1 MRCSYCDGNSE
12 TSLKKIKLSYE
23 VRDVPVFE
31 TETALHVRKVGVLE
45 KLTKTPTKSIASQGL
60 IEHADT
66 AFLQTRAGTDFIAGL
81 GFFSALVVMIPG
93 VYFGITMFLEYAID
107 SITKQIDFA
116 MAIMTIIGV
125 VMCIVGG
132 LQMFLMD
139 WRDNRDMHYRF
150 SRRSRKLYAWRFGR
164 LVVSNFDDLI
174 PCHRRVGTVTAANG
188 YLDLVDYDP
197 NHKIIRYIHN
207 FSVTSPFPEDS
218 QAAWEYLRRYMDGE
232 FERWPV
238 QVRSPELAY
247 GYFAVMR
254 NYFPARWGRA
264 LIRQGG
270 IKIPLGIVVTLF
282 FGIIV
287 ALPWLFITYAH
298 GRLKGADWSGIPAS
312 ELTPDPAEEAAYPE
326 LLKFDPLKSVTPP
339 AATWEKPLYAV
350 AITLGMPLWLAG
362 VYGAFYFA
370 HMVGK

>member
-1 MRCSYCDGNSE
+1 M
-12 TSLKKIKLSYE
+12 IKLGYE
-23 VRDVPVFE
+23 VRDVPAFE

-45 KLTKTPTKSIASQGL
+45 KLTKTPTKRIASQGL

-66 AFLQTRAGTDFIAGL
+66 AFLQTRAGIDFIAGL
-81 GFFSALVVMIPG
+81 GFFLFLIFALPG
-93 VYFGITMFLEYAID
+93 NYFSLGGLLNYAID
-107 SITKQIDFA
+107 PETNKIDWF
-116 MAIMTIIGV
+116 MVIMTTVGV
-125 VMCIVGG
+125 VMTVVGG

-150 SRRSRKLYAWRFGR
+150 CRRNRKLYAWRFGR

-174 PCHRRVGTVTAANG
+174 PCHHRVGTVTAANG

-197 NHKIIRYIHN
+197 ENKIVRYIHN

-218 QAAWEYLRRYMDGE
+218 QAAWEYLRRYFDGE
-232 FERWPV
+232 FEHWPV
-238 QVRSPELAY
+238 QVRSPELEY

-270 IKIPLGIVVTLF
+270 IKVPLGILVTLI
-282 FGIIV
+282 FGIFV

-298 GRLKGADWSGIPAS
+298 GRLKGPDWSGIPAD
-312 ELTPDPAEEAAYPE
+312 ELIPDPAEEAQHPV
-326 LLKFDPLKSVTPP
+326 LTRFDPVLSTTSPVKS
-339 AATWEKPLYAV
+339 WEKPLYIIAM
-350 AITLGMPLWLAG
+350 ALGMPLWLAG

-370 HMVGK
+370 HMVGS

>member
-1 MRCSYCDGNSE
+1 LRWNSE
-12 TSLKKIKLSYE
+12 TVLKKIKLSYE

-31 TETALHVRKVGVLE
+31 TEKALHVRKIGVLE
-45 KLTKTPTKSIASQGL
+45 KLSKEPTKKIASQGL

-66 AFLQTRAGTDFIAGL
+66 AFLQARAGTDFIAGL
-81 GFFSALVVMIPG
+81 GIFLSLVVAMPTL
-93 VYFGITMFLEYAID
+93 YFSIGMFLEYAID
-107 SITKQIDFA
+107 SKTNQIDFA
-116 MAIMTIIGV
+116 MAIMST
-125 VMCIVGG
+125 VGG
-132 LQMFLMD
+132 GFMLLGALQMFLMD

-150 SRRSRKLYAWRFGR
+150 CRHSRKLYAWRFGR

-188 YLDLVDYDP
+188 YVDLVDYDP
-197 NHKIIRYIHN
+197 DNKVIRYIHN

-218 QAAWEYLRRYMDGE
+218 QAAWEYLRRYIDGE
-232 FERWPV
+232 FEHWPV

-270 IKIPLGIVVTLF
+270 IKAPLGILVTLL

-298 GRLKGADWSGIPAS
+298 GRLKGPDWSGIPKQ
-312 ELTPDPAEEAAYPE
+312 ELTPDPAEEAAHPE
-326 LLKFDPLKSVTPP
+326 LVKFDPVKSTTLPV
-339 AATWEKPLYAV
+339 AAWEKPLYIV
-350 AITLGMPLWLAG
+350 AMTLGMPLWLAG

-370 HMVGK
+370 HMVGR

>member
-1 MRCSYCDGNSE
+1 
-12 TSLKKIKLSYE
+12 LKKIRLGYE
-23 VRDVPVFE
+23 VRDVPAFE
-31 TETALHVRKVGVLE
+31 TENALHVHKVGVLE
-45 KLTKTPTKSIASQGL
+45 KLNKEPTKRIASQGL

-66 AFLQTRAGTDFIAGL
+66 AFLQTRAGMDFIAGL
-81 GFFSALVVMIPG
+81 GIFSFLIVAMPG
-93 VYFGITMFLEYAID
+93 VYFSISSAINYPFDAID
-107 SITKQIDFA
+107 STSNTVIMSITFVI
-116 MAIMTIIGV
+116 AI
-125 VMCIVGG
+125 VMMPVGA

-150 SRRSRKLYAWRFGR
+150 CRHSRKLYAWRFGR

-174 PCHRRVGTVTAANG
+174 PCHHRVGTVTAANG

-197 NHKIIRYIHN
+197 DNKIIRYIHN

-218 QAAWEYLRRYMDGE
+218 QAAWEYLRRYIDSE
-232 FERWPV
+232 FEHWPV

-270 IKIPLGIVVTLF
+270 IKAPLGILVTLL

-298 GRLKGADWSGIPAS
+298 GRLKGPDWSGIPKQ
-312 ELTPDPAEEAAYPE
+312 ELTPDPTEEATHPE
-326 LLKFDPLKSVTPP
+326 LVKFDSIKSATLPV
-339 AATWEKPLYAV
+339 AAWERPLYIV
-350 AITLGMPLWLAG
+350 AMTLGMPLWLAG

-370 HMVGK
+370 HMVGR

>member
-1 MRCSYCDGNSE
+1 M
-12 TSLKKIKLSYE
+12 KKIKLSYE

-60 IEHADT
+60 IEHVDT
-66 AFLQTRAGTDFIAGL
+66 AFLETRAGTDFIAGL
-81 GFFSALVVMIPG
+81 GIFLFLISLAS
-93 VYFGITMFLEYAID
+93 VYFFISAAINYPFDAID
-107 SITKQIDFA
+107 STSN
-116 MAIMTIIGV
+116 TIIMSITFAIAL
-125 VMCIVGG
+125 VMTPIGA

-139 WRDNRDMHYRF
+139 WRENRDMHYRF

-174 PCHRRVGTVTAANG
+174 PCHHRVGTVTAANG
-188 YLDLVDYDP
+188 YLGLVDYDP
-197 NHKIIRYIHN
+197 DHKIIRYIHN

-232 FERWPV
+232 FEHWPV

-264 LIRQGG
+264 LICQGG
-270 IKIPLGIVVTLF
+270 IKIPLGILVALF

-298 GRLKGADWSGIPAS
+298 GRLKGPDWSGVPAS

-326 LLKFDPLKSVTPP
+326 LLKFDPVKSVTPP